1 LEEGAGGALRHNLPV
16 ASRGGKFMENKK
28 THLKRRIFSE
38 ERIPFLEG
46 RPERE
51 CAISRDDIVDLAII
65 LNTKDA
71 VEDIV
76 AALG

>member
-1 LEEGAGGALRHNLPV
+1 
-16 ASRGGKFMENKK
+16 MENKK
-28 THLKRRIFSE
+28 THLKNRISAE

-51 CAISRDDIVDLAII
+51 HAISRDDIVDLAII

-71 VEDIV
+71 VEDII
-76 AALG
+76 AALE